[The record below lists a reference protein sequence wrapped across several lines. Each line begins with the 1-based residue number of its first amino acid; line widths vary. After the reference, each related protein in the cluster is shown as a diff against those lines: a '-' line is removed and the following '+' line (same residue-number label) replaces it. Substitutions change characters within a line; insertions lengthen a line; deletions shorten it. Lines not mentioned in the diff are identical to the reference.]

1 MQGTI
6 SMQSMRA
13 GHDLKD
19 KDTDNDKDDLFPLGW
34 VLLVRIKTET
44 QPGNVPMHGLTTM
57 RNTQ

>member
-1 MQGTI
+1 
-6 SMQSMRA
+6 MRA

-19 KDTDNDKDDLFPLGW
+19 KDTDNDKDDLSPLGW

-44 QPGNVPMHGLTTM
+44 QLGNVPMHGLTTM